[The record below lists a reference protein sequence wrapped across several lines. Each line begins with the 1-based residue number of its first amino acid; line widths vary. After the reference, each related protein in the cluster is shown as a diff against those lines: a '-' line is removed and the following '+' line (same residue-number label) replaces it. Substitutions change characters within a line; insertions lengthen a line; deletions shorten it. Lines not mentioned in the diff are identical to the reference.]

1 MNMPESEAESGRFPL
16 ASEFP
21 EATLDQWREL
31 VAGVLADSGTR
42 VGDAVSA
49 PEKLL
54 ASDTYEGVTLSPLY
68 VADDGLDS
76 GLPGLAPFTRGAR
89 PEGVPAAGWDVRQ
102 QHADSDPARTR
113 SAARSDLEN
122 GVSSLWLVTGE
133 AGVPVA
139 GIAEALADVRLDRTP
154 VALDAGSDYEP
165 ACEAL
170 LAVWA
175 DQGVPPEEVRGT
187 LGIDPVG
194 VAARGGEPAEVAP
207 AARLAARYAA
217 RYPRLGL
224 VTVDATPVHEAGGS
238 HTQELGVAA
247 ATGVAYLRALTDA
260 GMELAEAARRLE
272 FRFSATVDQFMTIAK
287 LRAARA
293 MWNRVTE
300 ACGLAPENRAMRQHA
315 VTSAAMTTRRDAH
328 VNIVR
333 ATLACFGAGVAGAD
347 TVTVRPFDSALGLP
361 DDFSRRVA
369 RNTQALLVDEA
380 HLARVIDP
388 AGGSFFVERLTAD
401 LYDRGWEFLREIEG
415 VGGIVAALSSGML
428 VERVNGTWERR
439 RGHLDHRRDPVI
451 GVSEYP
457 DLDQLDE
464 GQPAAPGG
472 VPAPSA
478 PNALT
483 PHRYAEDFEALRD
496 RADAHL
502 LATGARPAVFLAT
515 LGPAS
520 AHSARA
526 AFAANLVRAG
536 GIAPLGGDTRAGVDE
551 AVAEFAESGAR
562 VACLCASDEL
572 YAEHA
577 GAAARALREAG
588 AERVLLAGSP
598 STGID
603 AEGVDTCLYDGCDA
617 AGLLEELL
625 DALGVA

>member
-1 MNMPESEAESGRFPL
+1 MSESEAESGQLPL

-21 EATLDQWREL
+21 EATVDQWREL
-31 VAGVLADSGTR
+31 VAGVLAKSGTR
-42 VGDAVSA
+42 VDDAASA
-49 PEKLL
+49 PEELL
-54 ASDTYEGVTLSPLY
+54 ASATYEGITLSPLY

-76 GLPGLAPFTRGAR
+76 GLPGRAPFTRGAR
-89 PEGVPAAGWDVRQ
+89 PEGVPTTGWDVRQ
-102 QHADSDPARTR
+102 QHADPDPGRTR
-113 SAARSDLEN
+113 SAARADLEN
-122 GVSSLWLVTGE
+122 GVSSLWLVAGDS
-133 AGVPVA
+133 GVPVG

-154 VALDAGSDYEP
+154 VTLDAGPDYEA

-170 LAVWA
+170 LAVGA
-175 DQGVPPEEVRGT
+175 DQGVSPEEVRGT
-187 LGIDPVG
+187 LGIDPIS
-194 VAARGGEPAEVAP
+194 VAARGGDPAEIAP

-224 VTVDATPVHEAGGS
+224 VTIDATPVHEAGGS
-238 HTQELGVAA
+238 HTQELGAA
-247 ATGVAYLRALTDA
+247 AAAGVAYLRALTDA

-272 FRFSATVDQFMTIAK
+272 FRFSATVDQFVTIAK

-293 MWNRVTE
+293 MWDRVTE
-300 ACGLAPENRAMRQHA
+300 ACGLAPENRGMRQHA
-315 VTSAAMTTRRDAH
+315 VTSAAMMTRRDAH

-347 TVTVRPFDSALGLP
+347 AVTVRPFDSALGLA
-361 DDFSRRVA
+361 DDFARRVA

-380 HLARVIDP
+380 HLARVVDP

-401 LYDRGWEFLREIEG
+401 LYGQGWEFLQEIESA
-415 VGGIVAALSSGML
+415 GGIAAALSSGML
-428 VERVNGTWERR
+428 AERVNGTWQHRR
-439 RGHLDHRRDPVI
+439 DQLAHRRDPVI

-464 GQPAAPGG
+464 RQPVTPGG
-472 VPAPSA
+472 VPVPTA

-496 RADAHL
+496 RSDSHL

-526 AFAANLVRAG
+526 TFAANLVRAG
-536 GIAPLGGDTRAGVDE
+536 GIAPLGGDIRAGVDE
-551 AVAEFAESGAR
+551 AVTAFAESGAR

-577 GAAARALREAG
+577 GTAARALREAG

-598 STGID
+598 SLGSD
-603 AEGVDTCLYDGCDA
+603 AEGVDTHLYAGCDA